1 MKKTF
6 RQIDESNGFKWEVEP
21 DSDESALE
29 SWHRSNLDTPIN
41 ELEIGDLCRS
51 VRQDMYTSELLPIVV
66 RELDKE
72 VLVGFLDDAELL
84 KGTSK
89 LSEAV
94 WAKNLLLTQKML
106 NILRRDKELIAA
118 EPRAVEYVEYAQA
131 LERKLLAAL
140 NGK

>member
-1 MKKTF
+1 
-6 RQIDESNGFKWEVEP
+6 
-21 DSDESALE
+21 
-29 SWHRSNLDTPIN
+29 
-41 ELEIGDLCRS
+41 
-51 VRQDMYTSELLPIVV
+51 MYTSELLPVVV

-84 KGTSK
+84 KGTSR

-106 NILRRDKELIAA
+106 NVLRRDKELIAA
-118 EPRAVEYVEYAQA
+118 EPRAVEYVEYALA

>member
-1 MKKTF
+1 M
-6 RQIDESNGFKWEVEP
+6 
-21 DSDESALE
+21 
-29 SWHRSNLDTPIN
+29 
-41 ELEIGDLCRS
+41 
-51 VRQDMYTSELLPIVV
+51 
-66 RELDKE
+66 
-72 VLVGFLDDAELL
+72 LVGFLDDAELL

-106 NILRRDKELIAA
+106 NVLRRDKELIAA
-118 EPRAVEYVEYAQA
+118 EPRAVEYALA

>member
-1 MKKTF
+1 MRKTF
-6 RQIDESNGFKWEVEP
+6 REIDEGKGFKWEVEP
-21 DSDESALE
+21 DPDESALE
-29 SWHRSNLDTPIN
+29 SWHRSILDTQITD
-41 ELEIGDLCRS
+41 LDIGDLCRA
-51 VRQDMYTSELLPIVV
+51 VRQDLYTPELLPVVV

-72 VLVGFLDDAELL
+72 VLVGFLDEAELL

-89 LSEAV
+89 LSEAI
-94 WAKNLLLTQKML
+94 WAKNLLLTQKVL

-131 LERKLLAAL
+131 LERKLLGAL